1 MRRSRYA
8 IYAALALR
16 EMNMRRAGVRY
27 SSVPIR
33 TEWPLGDLGLDAG
46 SPDDLVNGM
55 LIRLLHT
62 GARS

>member
-33 TEWPLGDLGLDAG
+33 TEWPLDDLGLDAG
-46 SPDDLVNGM
+46 SPDDIV
-55 LIRLLHT
+55 T
-62 GARS
+62 GE